1 LPLGFGRR
9 DVADGFEQPT
19 MVEPVD
25 RLEDGILDRLEATP
39 RPTPVD
45 HLGFVEAVDRL
56 GLGMESEE
64 GVHPS

>member
-1 LPLGFGRR
+1 LLLGFGRR

-25 RLEDGILDRLEATP
+25 LLEDGILDRLEATP
-39 RPTPVD
+39 QPTPVD

-56 GLGMESEE
+56 GLRRELING
-64 GVHPS
+64 